1 MLGDR
6 VILVCTVVFAGIYL
20 YATAQIPSLEIG
32 DPLGPKAFP
41 RLLAVGLFLC
51 AGLLLLEILRERK
64 VPKEQSEKSALPA
77 DRRHYLV
84 IAAVTVWTGLYY
96 AVFEHIG
103 FIIDTMIFL
112 LGLTA
117 YFNRG
122 KWVANTLVA
131 VLFSVGAYVLFV
143 KVLGVTLAQGVLNF

>member
-6 VILVCTVVFAGIYL
+6 IILVCTVVFACVYL

-41 RLLAVGLFLC
+41 RLLAVGLFVC

-64 VPKEQSEKSALPA
+64 AAKAESEKAAPPE
-77 DRRHYLV
+77 DRRHYFV
-84 IAAVTVWTGLYY
+84 IVAVTVWTALYY
-96 AVFEHIG
+96 AVFERVG
-103 FIIDTMIFL
+103 FILDTAAFI

-143 KVLGVTLAQGVLNF
+143 KVLGVTLAPGVFNF